1 MGLIKTTIQSV
12 KGVLSDQ
19 YKEYFYCDALPNN
32 VLVRKGCPK
41 YNKGKENIISNGS
54 IVSIADGQCM
64 IIVDNGKIM
73 EVCAQPGGSLY
84 DISSE
89 PSIFSGDLSE
99 TIDQSIQTIGKRIAF
114 AGHTAHDQR
123 VYYFKTREIVG
134 NKYGT
139 PMPIPFRIVDE
150 KINFEFTTSIRCYGE
165 FSYRIVD
172 PVLFYTN
179 VCGNIS
185 QDYTRENIDGQIK
198 SEVLTALQP
207 AFGKI
212 SSLGIRYDELMLHT
226 IEIADSLNEV
236 LSKKLKGLRGIS
248 IVSFGISSMSIPEE
262 DEKQIKNA
270 QTSLAYGTNAQ
281 MMAGRMGMASANAL
295 EKAAENENGS
305 MMGFMSMN
313 AATQASGNFNSF
325 YQQAQNSIQSKEEW
339 TCSCGQGH
347 NTGKFCMNCGA
358 SKPVQQGWTC
368 PNCKTVNL
376 GKFCVECGTKK
387 PAGALQYR
395 CDKCGWMPEDPT
407 NPPKF
412 CPECG
417 DPFGDEDIIK

>member
-73 EVCAQPGGSLY
+73 EVCAQPGEYIY

-123 VYYFKTREIVG
+123 VYYFNTREIVG

-358 SKPVQQGWTC
+358 SKPVQ
-368 PNCKTVNL
+368 
-376 GKFCVECGTKK
+376 
-387 PAGALQYR
+387 
-395 CDKCGWMPEDPT
+395 
-407 NPPKF
+407 
-412 CPECG
+412 
-417 DPFGDEDIIK
+417 